1 MARSHCSPPYRRVV
15 ATLVALGSFGLLA
28 VGCASDGRSLNPP
41 PPAPAPPAVGG
52 TTAPGAPMRLTS
64 PDFTEGGALPVTAT
78 QDGGGLSPA
87 LSWSSVPADVVELA
101 VTATRSDTGAV
112 LWVVVGLDPRSRIAL
127 GTLPGGS
134 VALRN
139 DLGVAG
145 WSAPSATGAPY
156 SVRFTLFAS
165 TRKLVIA
172 SSLTGQSAVNAIAQS
187 ASTQATLTAT
197 VSPQPGL
204 GTNR

>member
-1 MARSHCSPPYRRVV
+1 MARSAPSSPYRRVV
-15 ATLVALGSFGLLA
+15 ATLVALGSFTLLA
-28 VGCASDGRSLNPP
+28 AACASDGRSLNPP
-41 PPAPAPPAVGG
+41 PPAPAAPAVGG
-52 TTAPGAPMRLTS
+52 TAAPGAPMRLVS
-64 PDFTEGGALPVTAT
+64 PDFNEGGALPVTAT
-78 QDGGGLSPA
+78 EAGGGLSPA
-87 LSWSSVPADVVELA
+87 LSWSSVPADAVELA
-101 VTATRSDTGAV
+101 VSATRSDTGAV
-112 LWVVVGLDPRSRIAL
+112 LWVVVGLDPKTRIAL

-145 WSAPSATGAPY
+145 WSAPSADVAPY

-172 SSLTGQSAVNAIAQS
+172 TSLTGQSAVNAIAQS
-187 ASTQATLTAT
+187 ASTQAILNAT